1 MKKIL
6 SQVTLTYYGKIL
18 FGFFIFFRI
27 ASINSQIAVTPGG
40 TPAQLI
46 NELIGPG
53 ITTSNPSINCHTAAY
68 GIWTG
73 NLQAGGAQLSNG
85 GIILTTG
92 SATGAVGPNNTGSA
106 GTSNP
111 AAFDFSDPHLTTQPG
126 AGNPPPNRDNCIFQF
141 DMTPVCNNI
150 VVSFVF
156 GSEEY
161 PEFAPPNS
169 SSFNDGFG
177 IFIQGPNPQGGTY
190 NFFNVARLPN
200 NQLVSINNVNPAT
213 NANFYNNNNNGQ
225 VMQYDGYTNGLTA
238 NLSVVPCSTYRVKM
252 AIADAGDKIYD
263 SGLFLGKFSFACAA
277 PVLTITAPAPICQ
290 GEQITLTANTTLVGG
305 SYLWSNGQTTQSIV
319 VAPTTTTTYSCS
331 YTLTNC
337 NSAST
342 STTVTVN
349 PNVTTTHNQIP
360 PICQFS
366 TAPTLP
372 ASSNNTPAIQGTW
385 SPATIDTNTPGTTV
399 YNFTANPGQCGTN
412 ATMSITV
419 NPQILPTFNPI
430 GPLCQ
435 FSTPP
440 SLPTGS
446 TNAPSI
452 TGTWSP
458 TSISTNTPGPQTLTF
473 TPAANFCASTATMNI
488 QIVDQIT
495 PTFNQVGPLC
505 QFDNFVNLPTTSTNS
520 PGITGAWTPAVV
532 NTDTPG
538 TYTFNFAPNNPNQC
552 AIPTSMTI
560 LINPQIISTFTQ
572 ISPTC
577 QNGITPILPTTS
589 LNNVVGTWS
598 PPTID
603 LNSPGTITHTFTP
616 DGGVCTLGGTMDVTI
631 IPIVPPTITSNLTQ
645 GCTPLN
651 VLFSST
657 STTGSNLRWF
667 INGNQVSTLSSFNFL
682 FSNEDCYNISLI
694 SENQGCIEAI
704 SLDSMICTQNVP
716 IASFNANPLIFNNNP
731 QTVNFFNNSIGGTE
745 FWWDFGDGQNSFD
758 FSPSH
763 LYTNINSSKMVT
775 LTATTTF
782 GCTNVTSVIIR
793 YQDNAVFYIPNA
805 FTPDEDQFNQT
816 WGPVF
821 TSGFD
826 PYNFDLYIFNR
837 WGELIW
843 ESHDAK
849 ARWDGTYGK
858 GAAKAPTGLYL
869 YKIAYKPLETD
880 EKVVVTGHIN
890 LMR

>member
-6 SQVTLTYYGKIL
+6 FQDILTCYVKIILLSVL
-18 FGFFIFFRI
+18 FHQNTFG
-27 ASINSQIAVTPGG
+27 QITITAGG
-40 TPAQLI
+40 TPTQLL

-53 ITTSNPSINCHTAAY
+53 ITTANPLINCNTAAY

-73 NLQAGGAQLSNG
+73 NLQAGGSQLSNG

-92 SATGAVGPNNTGSA
+92 SATAADGPNNSGSA
-106 GTSNP
+106 STIVSG
-111 AAFDFSDPHLTTQPG
+111 FDFSDPHLTTQPG
-126 AGNPPPNRDNCIFQF
+126 VGSVPPSRDNCIFEF
-141 DMTPVCNNI
+141 DMTPVCNSI

-161 PEFAPPNS
+161 PEFAPPQS

-177 IFIQGPNPQGGTY
+177 IFINGPNPQGGNY

-213 NANFYNNNNNGQ
+213 NASFYNNNNNGQ
-225 VMQYDGYTNGLTA
+225 VMQYDGYTDGLTA

-252 AIADAGDKIYD
+252 AIADAGDESYD

-277 PVLTITAPAPICQ
+277 PALTITPPAPICQ
-290 GEQITLTANTTLVGG
+290 GQSVTLTANTTLVGG

-319 VAPTTTTTYSCS
+319 VNPTSTTTYTCS

-337 NSAST
+337 NAT
-342 STTVTVN
+342 STTVTVAVN
-349 PNVTTTHNQIP
+349 PNVTTTFNQIP

-366 TAPTLP
+366 TAPALP
-372 ASSNNTPAIQGTW
+372 TSSNNTPAIAGTW
-385 SPATIDTNTPGTTV
+385 NPATIDTNTPGTSTF
-399 YNFTANPGQCGTN
+399 NFTANPGQCGTN
-412 ATMSITV
+412 ATMTITI
-419 NPQILPTFNPI
+419 NPQIQPTFNPI

-435 FSTPP
+435 FSSAP
-440 SLPTGS
+440 SLPTNS
-446 TNAPSI
+446 TNTPAIS
-452 TGTWSP
+452 GTWSP
-458 TSISTNTPGPQTLTF
+458 ATVDMNTPGTQTFTF
-473 TPAANFCASTATMNI
+473 TPSANFCASTATMNI
-488 QIVDQIT
+488 QIIDQIT
-495 PTFNQVGPLC
+495 PTFTQVGPLC
-505 QFDNFVNLPTTSTNS
+505 QYDNYITLPSTSTNS
-520 PGITGAWTPAVV
+520 PGITGSWAPAII

-538 TYTFNFAPNNPNQC
+538 TFTYNFTPNPNQC
-552 AIPTSMTI
+552 AIPAAMTV
-560 LINPQIISTFTQ
+560 LINPQIIAAFTQ

-589 LNNVVGTWS
+589 LNNVVGSWS
-598 PPTID
+598 PSTIN
-603 LNSPGTITHTFTP
+603 LNAPGTITHTFTP
-616 DGGVCTLGGTMDVTI
+616 DGGVCTLGTTMDVTV
-631 IPIVPPTITSNLTQ
+631 IPIVPPTITSNLAQ

-657 STTGSNLRWF
+657 STLGSNLRWF
-667 INGNQVSTLSSFNFL
+667 VNGNQISTLSSFNFL
-682 FSNEDCYNISLI
+682 FSDEGCYDISLT
-694 SENQGCIEAI
+694 SENQGCIESVSI
-704 SLDSMICTQNVP
+704 DSMICTQDVP
-716 IASFNANPLIFNNNP
+716 VASFSANPLVISESP
-731 QTVNFFNNSIGGTE
+731 QVVNFFNNSIGGTSYY
-745 FWWDFGDGQNSFD
+745 WDFGDGNFSTD
-758 FSPSH
+758 LSPSH
-763 LYTNINSSKMVT
+763 LYTNFNSSKYVS

-782 GCTNVTSVIIR
+782 GCTNTTSIIIR
-793 YQDNAVFYIPNA
+793 FQDNTIFYIPNS

-826 PYNFDLYIFNR
+826 PYNFDLYVFNR
-837 WGELIW
+837 WGELVW

-858 GAAKAPTGLYL
+858 NGMKAPTGLYL
-869 YKIAYKPLETD
+869 YKISYKPLDTD